1 MTEKAIKMMENIEK
15 YRSYIPIE
23 YGYHSNGGRG
33 YSKIATPPCI
43 AAVCFFSPAGNLGKT
58 ALIFSVLQIGEVLNL
73 WSLL

>member
-1 MTEKAIKMMENIEK
+1 MENIEK
-15 YRSYIPIE
+15 YRSYLPIE

-33 YSKIATPPCI
+33 GTLKLPPPLAI
-43 AAVCFFSPAGNLGKT
+43 AAVLIFSPAGDLGKT